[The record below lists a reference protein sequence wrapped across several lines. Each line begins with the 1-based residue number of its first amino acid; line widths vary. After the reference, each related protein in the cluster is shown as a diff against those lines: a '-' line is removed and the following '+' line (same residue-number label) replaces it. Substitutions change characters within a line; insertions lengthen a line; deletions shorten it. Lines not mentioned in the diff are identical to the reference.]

1 MCEGQEPNSNSL
13 KLDENSTVHRLKAFR
28 VGLAWRMAGSGSFSL
43 LFADLCFL
51 VCARASRSACSLRM
65 VGGGGGWR
73 YRPSLCSTTRK
84 TMCSASPADEPWED
98 SERLA

>member
-51 VCARASRSACSLRM
+51 VCARASRSACSLHM
-65 VGGGGGWR
+65 VGGGG
-73 YRPSLCSTTRK
+73 
-84 TMCSASPADEPWED
+84 
-98 SERLA
+98 RLALQAKSMFHHEKDHVFGISS